1 MASLRHR
8 MAGRRHSLPHH
19 MTRRDN
25 GAAGGIAAIA
35 LLFCRNWRALA
46 ASGARVYDHFVKFFA
61 G

>member
-1 MASLRHR
+1 
-8 MAGRRHSLPHH
+8 

-35 LLFCRNWRALA
+35 LLFCRNWHALA